1 NGTGFYEHHDD
12 DDDEPSWDKKMV
24 YKARQLSQ
32 SASSDCVWTV
42 AVLFRII
49 VAALLVASVASMD
62 MDLLKFN
69 KEKSLYKFDR
79 PVYNEMMLK
88 QKLGYPVEKTMIY
101 GDNVEVPTYLQDEI
115 LNKNVVLGLEE
126 IVMTPLFREYMTLP
140 LFRQYWSY
148 PMFQRFVASIYF
160 QRFWEIPAFQQYFL
174 SPVLFYKYVYPLVTV
189 FKYETNTM
197 TSTYGDLFKGDFV
210 GNKNVL
216 PYVYGQRDLVNTN
229 KFFYPTIYNNNQDF
243 QDQVYYKALLEKM
256 YNHLYTINKPVNK
269 FFEDKYPVETLFVS
283 NSSSQ
288 VDTIFGDKLIKN
300 IYGDKLFKNIFG
312 DKLIKNLDTIYGED
326 KLIKNIYGDKL
337 INNFETIY
345 GDKLDTIY
353 GDKLVKDALLKKML
367 LKKMMPELINEETY
381 KTILPEEMLRE
392 KYTTMMPTMYKY
404 NPLVARMMYGKRFP
418 MINNFETEKMMLNKK
433 DLIDQDILPLY
444 LEKLEKERLFN
455 DKLQFNKIFDN
466 EIEIPKMMD
475 VTKFERVPIT
485 QGMPTMGVRTFNKFE
500 KFVPEIKA

>member
-1 NGTGFYEHHDD
+1 MKSF
-12 DDDEPSWDKKMV
+12 
-24 YKARQLSQ
+24 
-32 SASSDCVWTV
+32 
-42 AVLFRII
+42 I

-210 GNKNVL
+210 GTKNVL

-269 FFEDKYPVETLFVS
+269 FFEDKYPVETLFGE
-283 NSSSQ
+283 Q
-288 VDTIFGDKLIKN
+288 LIKPVDTIFGDKLIKNNFESIYGEDKLIKNIYGEQLFNVYGDKLIKN

-312 DKLIKNLDTIYGED
+312 DKLFKNLDTIYGED